1 MQCNE
6 PQWQSLKTQFDY
18 GPAKLQLR
26 LHAYAQLV
34 RHTGKM
40 SGNIK
45 CFTLYP
51 NERLSGYNNFVM
63 HATQIIDNC
72 VYCQCHNNKAN
83 LRTSETKWCL
93 RHKSSPISALA
104 RISSLFRATIDI
116 VRCAFHKFFLN
127 LVNAVDLRFIYS
139 SYIYILGIAH
149 SGFVLSFRLHL
160 VSGKLLTQF
169 E

>member
-1 MQCNE
+1 MN
-6 PQWQSLKTQFDY
+6 PSGKVWKRNSIM
-18 GPAKLQLR
+18 
-26 LHAYAQLV
+26 AQLNYNYDYTLTPNWYV
-34 RHTGKM
+34 TLA
-40 SGNIK
+40 K
-45 CFTLYP
+45 CLATSSVLRCTLTKDWG
-51 NERLSGYNNFVM
+51 GYNNFVM

-149 SGFVLSFRLHL
+149 SGFGLSFRLHL
-160 VSGKLLTQF
+160 VSGKLQTQF